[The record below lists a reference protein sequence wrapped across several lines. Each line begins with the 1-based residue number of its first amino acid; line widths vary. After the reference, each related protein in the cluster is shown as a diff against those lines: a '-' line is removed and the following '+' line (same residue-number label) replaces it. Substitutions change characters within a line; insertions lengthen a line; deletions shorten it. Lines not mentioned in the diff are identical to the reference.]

1 MEHNGVQ
8 IGHPLLLFPLPLPRL
23 APGGVSKGEGPCPRP
38 PSPWGLVSKG
48 GGQGPRPLC
57 RFMGVRGEIEIPPRF
72 SLGGPGG
79 TFSFQKRISP
89 LASAGNPGPLWKQ
102 TVLSDFKIKQKYLIS
117 RYIYSYQVMYMRTEI
132 LKYGRIRDLR
142 NDRGLTQKDVANVLH
157 VSQNTYSQYEIG
169 VSRYPL
175 DAIIKLA
182 EYYGVSI
189 DYLVGLTDEPKPY
202 PRKKK

>member
-1 MEHNGVQ
+1 
-8 IGHPLLLFPLPLPRL
+8 
-23 APGGVSKGEGPCPRP
+23 
-38 PSPWGLVSKG
+38 
-48 GGQGPRPLC
+48 
-57 RFMGVRGEIEIPPRF
+57 
-72 SLGGPGG
+72 
-79 TFSFQKRISP
+79 
-89 LASAGNPGPLWKQ
+89 
-102 TVLSDFKIKQKYLIS
+102 
-117 RYIYSYQVMYMRTEI
+117 MRTEI

-189 DYLVGLTDEPKPY
+189 DYLVGLTSGVVKSGHWY
-202 PRKKK
+202 PSLPPAFPDKTP